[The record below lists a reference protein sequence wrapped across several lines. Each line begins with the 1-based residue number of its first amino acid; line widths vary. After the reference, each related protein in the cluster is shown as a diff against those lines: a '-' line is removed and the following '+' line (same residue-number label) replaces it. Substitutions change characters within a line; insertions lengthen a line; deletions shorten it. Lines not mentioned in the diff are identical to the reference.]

1 APVGGEVE
9 LADVVPVHEDAAAL
23 ELVEA
28 GDELPDRGL
37 AGARVPH
44 QGDGLA
50 GRDHEVERLEDGL
63 LRPVAE
69 VDGPELDAALEP
81 AGVARARAAGAGSCG
96 RQRKSTARSAM
107 RPSGRPGSR
116 EPLWCTRG
124 SASMRAK
131 TRSLAERPS
140 WNWLQNEA
148 IDVSGNQT
156 NARASTKR

>member
-1 APVGGEVE
+1 RDAGPARADAGVQAVRQGLEPVAAADAPGGPHDLLVAGARSGVADVVAHGAGEQERGLLHDAELAPVGGEVE

-69 VDGPELDAALEP
+69 VDGPELDAALE
-81 AGVARARAAGAGSCG
+81 
-96 RQRKSTARSAM
+96 
-107 RPSGRPGSR
+107 
-116 EPLWCTRG
+116 
-124 SASMRAK
+124 
-131 TRSLAERPS
+131 
-140 WNWLQNEA
+140 
-148 IDVSGNQT
+148 
-156 NARASTKR
+156 